1 MPVPFST
8 LLGRGTSPS
17 PTPPQFSLPPI
28 FTIFELW
35 MKRKKRVPYRTSPN
49 YPGKRMNSLQFDI
62 SSRFP
67 ISPARGDAEVSFVGW
82 SDSFQDSGNMEAK
95 CVHRYVISKKIDPS
109 RLKCA
114 MFFFFLCAHH
124 SLSTFVCVF
133 FSTWGSESQSRPQ
146 SLTGLFLR
154 KTRRLW
160 VTPRGQSENQAM

>member
-1 MPVPFST
+1 MP

-17 PTPPQFSLPPI
+17 PPPQFSLPSI

-35 MKRKKRVPYRTSPN
+35 IKRKKRVPCRTSPN
-49 YPGKRMNSLQFDI
+49 YPGKRMNSLLFDI
-62 SSRFP
+62 SSRFA

-124 SLSTFVCVF
+124 SLSTFVYVF
-133 FSTWGSESQSRPQ
+133 FFNVGLWESIPTPEPYWPFPAQDTEAVGNSPRAK
-146 SLTGLFLR
+146 R
-154 KTRRLW
+154 KPGYVR
-160 VTPRGQSENQAM
+160 